1 MSEFTTST
9 DEFSRLEV
17 MVLTAVQYLNDRAV
31 GADIQT
37 VSTALKL
44 VPHLTGLDLECPDAG
59 LDEAVSEAA
68 DRLEAGGHIGET
80 DNPAA
85 WLIGDGSF
93 TIIAIPPGM
102 EQCCQAIEFSVSI
115 YTQGTDDQVNA
126 LTSMVLLEQA
136 AFDEGWPRHG
146 SIIDLLRTVKASLDE
161 DTANSVLRGI
171 TIATQARLEW
181 PHIKAKL

>member
-31 GADIQT
+31 GADVQT
-37 VSTALKL
+37 VSNVLKL
-44 VPHLTGLDLECPDAG
+44 VPHLTGFDLECPDAG
-59 LDEAVSEAA
+59 SEEAVSEAI
-68 DRLEAGGHIGET
+68 DRLQADGHIGET
-80 DNPAA
+80 DNPAD

-102 EQCCQAIEFSVSI
+102 EKCCQAIEFSVSI
-115 YTQGTDDQVNA
+115 YTQGTDEQVSA
-126 LTSMVLLEQA
+126 LTTMVLLEQA
-136 AFDEGWPRHG
+136 AFDEGWPRDG
-146 SIIDLLRTVKASLDE
+146 SVIDLLRTVRADMDE
-161 DTANSVLRGI
+161 NTVNSVLRGI